1 MAQLLVTLFFTGL
14 LVFAARAIVH
24 ELTRPL
30 VNRPACWDDAVYDA
44 LCDGRAAPRPTPA
57 MARRSSPRP
66 VQGRSVPRLTLAAAA

>member
-1 MAQLLVTLFFTGL
+1 MAQLLVTLLFTGL
-14 LVFAARAIVH
+14 LVLAARVIFH

-44 LCDGRAAPRPTPA
+44 LCDGRAAPLVSPV

-66 VQGRSVPRLTLAAAA
+66 VQRQSVPSLTLAAAA